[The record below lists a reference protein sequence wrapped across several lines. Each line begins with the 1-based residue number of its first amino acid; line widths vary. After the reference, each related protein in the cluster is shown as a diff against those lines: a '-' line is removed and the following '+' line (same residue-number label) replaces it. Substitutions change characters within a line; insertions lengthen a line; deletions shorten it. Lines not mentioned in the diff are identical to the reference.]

1 MTALLEVRGV
11 TKRFEGLLAVDAVDL
26 DVVEG
31 EILGVIGP
39 NGAGKTT
46 LFNCLSGLEAPTG
59 GHILF
64 RGQALSG
71 RPDRFTRAGV
81 ARTFQNI
88 RLFPHMTVFE
98 NVLVGRHCRTNVG
111 LASAIGRG
119 PKFRREERESEEKAG
134 ELLRFVGLGRVEGVV
149 ASNLSYGDQRRLEI
163 ARALASD
170 PGLLLLDEPRAGMN
184 AQETRTT
191 ADLVRLIRDR
201 GVAVAV
207 IEHDMRFIFGL
218 CDRVAVL
225 VQGRKLVEGSP
236 AEVQRDPRVIEA
248 YLGAPAGS

>member
-1 MTALLEVRGV
+1 MTLMEVRGV
-11 TKRFEGLLAVDAVDL
+11 TKRFQGLLAVDSVDL
-26 DVVEG
+26 DVGDG

-46 LFNCLSGLEAPTG
+46 LFNCLSGLDQPTAG
-59 GHILF
+59 SIRF
-64 RGQALSG
+64 RSQPLSG
-71 RPDRFTRAGV
+71 RPDRFTKAGV

-98 NVLVGRHCRTNVG
+98 NVLVGRHCRTHVG

-119 PKFRREERESEEKAG
+119 PKFRREERESEQQADQLLEFMGLRRLSG
-134 ELLRFVGLGRVEGVV
+134 EV
-149 ASNLSYGDQRRLEI
+149 ARNLSYGDQRRLEI
-163 ARALASD
+163 ARALASE

-184 AQETRTT
+184 AQETKAT
-191 ADLVRLIRDR
+191 AELVRRIRDR

-225 VQGRKLVEGSP
+225 VQGRKLVEGTP
-236 AEVQRDPRVIEA
+236 ADVQGDPRVIEA
-248 YLGAPAGS
+248 YLGAPTE